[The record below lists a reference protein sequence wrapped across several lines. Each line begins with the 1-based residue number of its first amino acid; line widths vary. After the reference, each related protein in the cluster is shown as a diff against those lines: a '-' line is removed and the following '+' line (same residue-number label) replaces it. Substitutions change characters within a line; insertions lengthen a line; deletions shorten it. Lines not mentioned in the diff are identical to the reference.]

1 MDHKN
6 SRINTVLNVAICPAG
21 CGKKKSN
28 AIAIAGGGTGGHLF
42 PGISIARE
50 FMSRD
55 PDNKVLFIS
64 TGNPFE
70 VKALSD
76 AGYPLKKIKSAGI
89 KGMGLW
95 NQLKSV
101 LIIPWGI
108 MKAINILW
116 VFKPGLVL
124 GIGSYAAGPV
134 VMGAFVMRKKIAL
147 HEQNILPG
155 ITNRILSFFADKIY
169 VSFKNTKP
177 DFNPSKVLFTGNP
190 IRQEMLDNTVN
201 TVKDDSGPGP
211 FTIFITGGSQGA
223 NSINMSLID
232 ALSNLKK
239 TIRFFFIHQ
248 TGTNDEQKVKKAYKS
263 QGISCDV
270 KPFFSDMAKQIKKAD
285 MLICRAG
292 ATTIAEIT
300 AIGKAVI
307 FIPFPFAADNHQVI
321 NAQNLSEKRAAK
333 TILEKD
339 LNGRLLAERIMYY
352 ESNQK
357 ALDDMASKAKSYGK
371 PDAAKIIVDD
381 IYRLLGS

>member
-1 MDHKN
+1 MNHKY
-6 SRINTVLNVAICPAG
+6 SCIKAILNVAFCPAG
-21 CGKKKSN
+21 SGKKKSN
-28 AIAIAGGGTGGHLF
+28 GIAIAGGGTGGHLF

-50 FMSRD
+50 FMSRN
-55 PDNKVLFIS
+55 PDNKVLFVS

-70 VKALSD
+70 IKALSD
-76 AGYPLKKIKSAGI
+76 AGYPLKTIKSAGI

-108 MKAINILW
+108 VKAINILR

-134 VMGAFVMRKKIAL
+134 VMGAFLMRKKIAL

-169 VSFKNTKP
+169 VSFKNTKS
-177 DFNPSKVLFTGNP
+177 DFNPAKVLFTGNP
-190 IRQEMLDNTVN
+190 IRPEILNGTTMDNI
-201 TVKDDSGPGP
+201 SGSP
-211 FTIFITGGSQGA
+211 FTILIIGGSQGA
-223 NSINMSLID
+223 HSINMSVID
-232 ALSNLKK
+232 ALTDLKEK
-239 TIRFFFIHQ
+239 NRFFFIHQ
-248 TGTNDEQKVKKAYKS
+248 TGDRDNMKVKEAFKN
-263 QGISCDV
+263 QCVPCDV
-270 KPFFSDMAKQIKKAD
+270 RPFFNDMAIQYKKAD
-285 MLICRAG
+285 MIICRAG

-321 NAQNLSEKRAAK
+321 NAQNLSEKGAAE
-333 TILEKD
+333 TILEND

-352 ESNQK
+352 ESNRK
-357 ALDDMASKAKSYGK
+357 AREDMASRAKSFGK
-371 PDAAKIIVDD
+371 PDAAKLIVDD
-381 IYRLLGS
+381 IYKLLNS